1 MTEGRGS
8 PGRWEWR
15 LREEN
20 CTGCGICADVC
31 EEEALE
37 MPREAAYPKAVPGK
51 CTGCGTCAREC
62 PFDALRVEMLE

>member
-1 MTEGRGS
+1 MTEGRGNTG
-8 PGRWEWR
+8 PWEWR
-15 LREEN
+15 LLEGN

-31 EEEALE
+31 EEKALE